1 MPHSDKKTMSLSEL
15 LAGIVDVPVAKDIFV
30 AGVSEYSADVET
42 GDVFIALSGLDY
54 AQEAINNGAVAIVY
68 QSGYET
74 EAIVKNMAVPVIE
87 CNNLS
92 THVDTI
98 VTRLYGDATKQ
109 IKTIAITGTDGK
121 SSVAHLVAQA
131 LEHAGDACGLIGTLG
146 YGRLTNLY
154 AATHTTPPKTRLA
167 KEYAKFK
174 QIGCDIAALEASSHG
189 IHQQRLIGL
198 DVYTAVLTNITR
210 DHLDYH
216 KTLEDYIQAK
226 AALFFEHD
234 AKYAVINID
243 DENGR
248 QWCEA
253 LSSKLEVISY
263 SLANT
268 NADVFASNIDYLPT
282 STSLCMHVNGDEIKV
297 HTTLLGEFNVLN
309 LLAVAAVLVSLK
321 KSTEQITLAINK
333 LDAVPGRMQ
342 RVESG
347 TNANIIVD
355 YAHTPA
361 ALLAAITA
369 MRKHCPGKLICVFG
383 CGGDR
388 DQGKREQMGEI
399 ASSNCDYVVITSDN
413 PRHEAPEIIIQ
424 QISQGCVADS
434 QCISI
439 VDRKDA
445 IAHAL
450 HLATNNDAV
459 LIAGKGHEKYQYIG
473 DQVIA
478 FDDVEVVRSKLQRMA
493 HG

>member
-1 MPHSDKKTMSLSEL
+1 MRHSDKKTMSLSEL
-15 LAGIVDVPVAKDIFV
+15 LSGIIDVPITKDVFV
-30 AGVSEYSADVET
+30 TGVSEYSADVET

-54 AQEAINNGAVAIVY
+54 VQEAINNGAVAIVCSTDCEGEVN
-68 QSGYET
+68 QQNMT
-74 EAIVKNMAVPVIE
+74 VPIIVCE
-87 CNNLS
+87 DLS
-92 THVDTI
+92 TQTDVI
-98 VTRLYGDATKQ
+98 IMRFYGDVGKQ

-131 LEHAGDACGLIGTLG
+131 LENSGDACGLIGTLG

-154 AATHTTPPKTRLA
+154 TATHTTPPKARLA
-167 KEYAKFK
+167 KEYAKLK
-174 QIGCDIAALEASSHG
+174 QIGCDIVALEASSHG
-189 IHQQRLIGL
+189 IHQQRLSGL
-198 DVYTAVLTNITR
+198 NVYTAVLTNITR

-216 KTLEDYIQAK
+216 KTLTDYIQAK
-226 AALFFEHD
+226 AALFFEHN

-248 QWCEA
+248 QWYET
-253 LSSKLEVISY
+253 LSSQLEVVSY

-268 NADVFASNIDYLPT
+268 SADVFASNIDYLPA
-282 STSLCMHVNGDEIKV
+282 STSLCLHVNGNEIKV

-321 KSTEQITLAINK
+321 KSNEQITLALNK

-342 RVESG
+342 RVESSKN
-347 TNANIIVD
+347 TNVIVD

-361 ALLAAITA
+361 ALLAAIA
-369 MRKHCPGKLICVFG
+369 AVRKHCLGKLICVFG
-383 CGGDR
+383 CGGNR
-388 DQGKREQMGEI
+388 DQGKRAQMGKV
-399 ASSNCDYVVITSDN
+399 ASTHCDYVVVTSDN
-413 PRHEAPEIIIQ
+413 PRHETPEIIIQ
-424 QISQGCVADS
+424 QVLQGCLADS
-434 QCISI
+434 QCISV

-450 HLATNNDAV
+450 HVATNDDAV

-478 FDDVEVVRSKLQRMA
+478 FDDVDVARNELQRMA